1 MYVSWAAAKA
11 AKIAAATARSSRS
24 KEIPNAKDP
33 NALSGLAFVF
43 TGELDRF
50 SRDEAIDLAKRFG
63 GYVPRHL
70 FLFLSNSL
78 QVLDVSLVNPPPS
91 PISSS

>member
-1 MYVSWAAAKA
+1 MDTSSPPIPPLISSIMCVSWAAAKV
-11 AKIAAATARSSRS
+11 AKIAAAASRSSRL

-63 GYVPRHL
+63 GYCAPLLCSYSYRIHYW
-70 FLFLSNSL
+70 F
-78 QVLDVSLVNPPPS
+78 
-91 PISSS
+91 